1 MYVTLNLDQF
11 DINNI
16 FTSEKTKNN
25 IMNHSD
31 FYRLYFSNDEM
42 VMNGIYLN
50 FDLKNVTIEKY
61 FNKIKCC
68 YDESCYNSEIINK
81 IVNIEKGIVDKSE
94 DINSKSCYRIDE
106 QLSHK
111 YIKIFD
117 QNKLKLGHHKNLSIL
132 LKISGIWS
140 SNKTQ
145 QYGLTFRFFIN
156 Y

>member
-1 MYVTLNLDQF
+1 MLDSAEDVIVEVELLEGNLIAVSKSFGADSIRGAYKLGCRDF
-11 DINNI
+11 GENYAAEAVEKIEALEDLDIKWH
-16 FTSEKTKNN
+16 FLGRVQS
-25 IMNHSD
+25 
-31 FYRLYFSNDEM
+31 
-42 VMNGIYLN
+42 GA
-50 FDLKNVTIEKY
+50 
-61 FNKIKCC
+61 
-68 YDESCYNSEIINK
+68 INK
-81 IVNIEKGIVDKSE
+81 IVNIEKGIVDKCE

-117 QNKLKLGHHKNLSIL
+117 QNKLKLGHYKNLSIL